1 MIRIFTVAAVL
12 GTLAF
17 SIPALAGDPANGEKV
32 FQKCKACHTV
42 DEGGKDRVGP
52 NLWGVFGSVLGTN
65 RPDYKYSRGLKAL
78 GEEGQTWT
86 DELMDVWMTDPKQV
100 VQRTKMIFP
109 GLKKPSEREDVIA
122 YLRQF
127 GG

>member
-1 MIRIFTVAAVL
+1 MLRCLTVAAVSC
-12 GTLAF
+12 TLVA
-17 SIPALAGDPANGEKV
+17 AGAAAAGDAANGEKV

-52 NLWGVFGSVLGTN
+52 NLWGVFDTVLGTN
-65 RPDYKYSRGLKAL
+65 RPDYKYSKGLKAL
-78 GEEGQTWT
+78 GEEGRTWT
-86 DELMDVWMTDPKQV
+86 DELMDRWIANPKQV
-100 VQRTKMIFP
+100 VARSKMIFP
-109 GLKKPSEREDVIA
+109 GLKKPDDRADVIA

>member
-1 MIRIFTVAAVL
+1 MLRVLTIAAVL
-12 GTLAF
+12 G
-17 SIPALAGDPANGEKV
+17 ALAGSGVASAGDAAKGEKV

-52 NLWGVFGSVLGTN
+52 NLWGVFETVLGTN
-65 RPDYKYSRGLKAL
+65 RPDYKYSKGLKAL
-78 GEEGQTWT
+78 GEEGKTWT
-86 DELMDVWMTDPKQV
+86 DELMDTWITNPKQV
-100 VQRTKMIFP
+100 VARSKMIFP
-109 GLKKPSEREDVIA
+109 GLKKPDDRADVIA

>member
-1 MIRIFTVAAVL
+1 MIRVLTVAAVL
-12 GTLAF
+12 G
-17 SIPALAGDPANGEKV
+17 ALAISSMASAGDAANGEKV

-52 NLWGVFGSVLGTN
+52 NLWGVFDTVLGTN
-65 RPDYKYSRGLKAL
+65 RPDYKYSKGLKAL
-78 GEEGQTWT
+78 GEEGKTWT
-86 DELMDVWMTDPKQV
+86 DELMDTWITNPKQV
-100 VQRTKMIFP
+100 VSRSKMIFP
-109 GLKKPSEREDVIA
+109 GLKKPDDRADVIA